1 MEWKLPVRVSPCS
14 LLSWQRFLL
23 TEPVILPKLIYMKSF
38 EALRSGVCRRGNS
51 EFAEFFLA
59 SLFSIPGNEA
69 VSDASC
75 MSTCDKICS
84 LVARMI

>member
-51 EFAEFFLA
+51 EFAEFF
-59 SLFSIPGNEA
+59 FGFVA
-69 VSDASC
+69 VNDHTEIDAQ
-75 MSTCDKICS
+75 
-84 LVARMI
+84 

>member
-1 MEWKLPVRVSPCS
+1 MEPYNVEWKLPVRVSPCS

-51 EFAEFFLA
+51 EFAEFF
-59 SLFSIPGNEA
+59 FGFVA
-69 VSDASC
+69 VNDHTEIDAQ
-75 MSTCDKICS
+75 
-84 LVARMI
+84 